1 MIRVIRVAA
10 VRAFFML
17 EFGWLAIPRRH
28 GSPCKTAL
36 KTGVFIAVFFLA
48 LQTMQTVAAQEPG
61 VERDVETE
69 QSYSPDMADLI
80 LITEQSRSSELKLKN
95 NALALIARLLAQ
107 NKKNPEIL
115 EALEFLALEGT
126 VNMRRVNGKVVNTYP
141 DIRAKAATCLGDYGG
156 EGARK
161 ILIQM
166 LKVESDGM
174 ALTPALYAFAKI
186 GVIAEDEIVLND
198 MMRRV
203 EARRP
208 DNLLALAYLDALEQ
222 YSEQGGK
229 INLATRQTISR
240 ISQGA
245 YASVVKKKAR
255 SLLEK
260 LNAYRER

>member
-1 MIRVIRVAA
+1 MAA
-10 VRAFFML
+10 VRAFFIL
-17 EFGWLAIPRRH
+17 KFGWLNVPRHPGYPR
-28 GSPCKTAL
+28 KTAL

-48 LQTMQTVAAQEPG
+48 LQTTQTAAAQETG

-69 QSYSPDMADLI
+69 QSYSPDMANLI
-80 LITEQSRSSELKLKN
+80 LIMEQSGSSELKLKH

-126 VNMRRVNGKVVNTYP
+126 VNMRRINGRVVNTYP
-141 DIRAKAATCLGDYGG
+141 DIRAKAAACLGDYGG
-156 EGARK
+156 EGAKK

-166 LKVESDGM
+166 VKVESDEM
-174 ALTPALYAFAKI
+174 ALALALYALAKI
-186 GVIAEDEIVLND
+186 GVTAEDEIILND

-208 DNLLALAYLDALEQ
+208 DNLLAIAYLDALEQ

-229 INLATRQTISR
+229 INFATRQTISR

-245 YASVVKKKAR
+245 YASMVKKKAR

-260 LNAYRER
+260 LNSYRER